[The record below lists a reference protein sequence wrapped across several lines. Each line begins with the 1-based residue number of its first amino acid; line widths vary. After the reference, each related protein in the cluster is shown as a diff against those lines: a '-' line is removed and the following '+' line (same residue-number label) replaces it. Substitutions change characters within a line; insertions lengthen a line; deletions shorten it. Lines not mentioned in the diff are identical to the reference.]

1 MKRFL
6 GLFAFVVLIMS
17 LSACKDRDNGVDN
30 PFFEQEWTTQ
40 YGVPP
45 FDRIEFSHYKPAFEQ
60 GMSVHNEEISRI
72 VESSEEPSFENTI
85 LAFDNS
91 GQMLSRVA
99 TVFGMIEAAETNEQ
113 MQDLSAEIMP
123 RLAAHSDS
131 FLMNEK
137 LFQRVKSVYE
147 RRGAL
152 GLSDEQK
159 RLIEKIYN
167 SFVRS
172 GALLSAE
179 NKSRLM
185 QINEKLSSLSVEF
198 GRNLLSETNDYVL
211 ELTREELVGVPG
223 GVRDAAQELAKS
235 KGKQDCYM
243 FTLHEPSRIPLLTYA
258 KNRSVREKIF
268 KAYIARG
275 NGDNEYDNKAI
286 VAEMAALRY
295 EKARL
300 LGYDNYAEYVTSDE
314 MAGSA
319 AAVYEL
325 LEGVWNPALEK
336 AKEELSRMERIFKR
350 EEGQDAKFEAWD
362 WWYYAEK
369 LRKSEYNLEEETV
382 RQYLSLD
389 NVKGGIFFLAN
400 RLYNITFRPLKVP
413 SYHQECEVYEVLDSD
428 DKALG
433 VLYFDFHPRAGK
445 SGGAWCG
452 TYVDQSYKD
461 GQRVCPVVSIVCNFT
476 RPTGSTPALLSI
488 DETET
493 LFHEFGHAL
502 HSLFADVK
510 YRGLA
515 NVEGDFVELPSQ
527 IMENWAFA
535 PEMLRQYAVHYRTG
549 DVIPDDLIEKIGRA
563 SKFNEGFAT
572 TELVAAALSDL
583 DIHSLQSSEKIDVEE
598 FERKALTE
606 KRGLISQ
613 IEPRYHY
620 TYFSHIFN
628 GGYSSGY
635 YFYTWAEVLD
645 KDAFQA
651 FVESGDLFSDDV
663 AARFRTEIL
672 SRGGTRKG
680 MDMYRS
686 FRGAEPNKMAMLIA
700 RGLVEPE
707 DIVVV
712 EPLPVEENIVVDT
725 RQMARERAERSRRE
739 RAEAK
744 MKADS
749 IAMADSLAKAETVQ
763 IEGFS
768 SVKQPAELPTLK
780 RRDE

>member
-1 MKRFL
+1 MKRFS
-6 GLFAFVVLIMS
+6 GLLAFVMVIMS
-17 LSACKDRDNGVDN
+17 LSACKNRNNMADN
-30 PFFEQEWTTQ
+30 PFFESEWTTP

-45 FDRIEFSHYKPAFEQ
+45 FDRIRFEHYKPAFEQ
-60 GMSVHNEEISRI
+60 GMSLHNEEIARI
-72 VESSEEPSFENTI
+72 VESSEEPTFENTI

-91 GQMLSRVA
+91 GQMLSRVS
-99 TVFGMIEAAETNEQ
+99 TVFGMLEAAETNEQ

-123 RLAAHSDS
+123 QLAAHSDS

-137 LFQRVKSVYE
+137 LFDRVKSVYE
-147 RRGAL
+147 RREAL
-152 GLSDEQK
+152 KLDDEQK
-159 RLIEKIYN
+159 RLTEKIYN

-179 NKSRLM
+179 NKNRLK
-185 QINEKLSSLSVEF
+185 QINEKLSSHSVTF

-211 ELTREELVGVPG
+211 ELTREDVVGVPG
-223 GVRDAAQELAKS
+223 NVRDAAMELAKS
-235 KGKQDCYM
+235 KGKESYM

-258 KNRSVREKIF
+258 KKRSVREAIF

-275 NGDNEYDNKAI
+275 NNGNEYDNKSI
-286 VAEMAALRY
+286 VAEMAQLRC
-295 EKARL
+295 EKAKL
-300 LGYDNYAEYVTSDE
+300 LGYDSYAEYVTSDE

-319 AAVYEL
+319 KAVYEL

-336 AKEELSRMERIFKR
+336 AKQELARMEAIFAR
-350 EEGQDAKFEAWD
+350 EEGKDAKFEAWD

-389 NVKGGIFFLAN
+389 NVKSGIFFLAN
-400 RLYNITFRPLKVP
+400 RLYNITFRPLKAP
-413 SYHQECEVYEVLDSD
+413 SYHQECEAYEVLDND
-428 DKALG
+428 DKVLG

-452 TYVDQSYKD
+452 TYVDQTYKD
-461 GQRVCPVVSIVCNFT
+461 GKRVCPVVSIVCNFT
-476 RPTGSTPALLSI
+476 RPTGGVPALLSI
-488 DETET
+488 DETKT

-502 HSLFADVK
+502 HNLFADVK

-535 PEMLRQYAVHYRTG
+535 PELLRQYAVHYRTSE
-549 DVIPDDLIEKIGRA
+549 VIPNDIIEKIGRA
-563 SKFNEGFAT
+563 STFNEGFAV
-572 TELVAAALSDL
+572 TELVAAALADM
-583 DIHSLQSSEKIDVEE
+583 DIHSLQGGEKIDVME

-606 KRGLISQ
+606 KRGLIPQ

-635 YFYTWAEVLD
+635 YFYIWAEVLD
-645 KDAFQA
+645 KDAYQA
-651 FVESGDLFSDDV
+651 FIESGDLFSSDV
-663 AARFRTEIL
+663 AARFRSEIL
-672 SRGGTRKG
+672 SKGGTRKG
-680 MDMYRS
+680 MDMYRA
-686 FRGAEPNKMAMLIA
+686 FRGADPNKLAMLVA
-700 RGLVEPE
+700 RGLV
-707 DIVVV
+707 DKDDVALT
-712 EPLPVEENIVVDT
+712 EPLANDVEVGKIVKVDT
-725 RQMARERAERSRRE
+725 RAQARERAERSRRE

-744 MKADS
+744 MRADS
-749 IAMADSLAKAETVQ
+749 AALADSLAKVDE
-763 IEGFS
+763 
-768 SVKQPAELPTLK
+768 QPSEM
-780 RRDE
+780 

>member
-1 MKRFL
+1 M
-6 GLFAFVVLIMS
+6 A
-17 LSACKDRDNGVDN
+17 DN
-30 PFFEQEWTTQ
+30 PFFESEWTTP

-45 FDRIEFSHYKPAFEQ
+45 FDRIKFEHYKPAFEQ
-60 GMSVHNEEISRI
+60 GMSLHNEEIARI
-72 VESSEEPSFENTI
+72 VESSEEPTFENTI

-99 TVFGMIEAAETNEQ
+99 TVFGMLEAAETNEQ

-123 RLAAHSDS
+123 QLAAHSDS

-137 LFQRVKSVYE
+137 LFDRVKSVYE
-147 RRGAL
+147 RREAL
-152 GLSDEQK
+152 KLDDEQK
-159 RLIEKIYN
+159 RLTEKIYN

-179 NKSRLM
+179 NKNRLK
-185 QINEKLSSLSVEF
+185 QINEKLSSHSVTF
-198 GRNLLSETNDYVL
+198 GQNLLSETNDYVL
-211 ELTREELVGVPG
+211 ELTREDVVGVPG
-223 GVRDAAQELAKS
+223 NVRDAAMELAKS
-235 KGKQDCYM
+235 KGKESYM

-258 KNRSVREKIF
+258 KKRSVREAIF

-275 NGDNEYDNKAI
+275 NNGNEYDNKSI
-286 VAEMAALRY
+286 VAEMAQLRC
-295 EKARL
+295 EKAKL
-300 LGYDNYAEYVTSDE
+300 LGYDSYAEYVTSDE

-319 AAVYEL
+319 KAVYEL

-336 AKEELSRMERIFKR
+336 AKQELARMEAIFAR
-350 EEGQDAKFEAWD
+350 EEGKDAKFEAWD

-389 NVKGGIFFLAN
+389 NVKSGIFFLAN
-400 RLYNITFRPLKVP
+400 RLYNITFRPLKAP
-413 SYHQECEVYEVLDSD
+413 SYHQECEAYEVLDND
-428 DKALG
+428 DKVLG

-452 TYVDQSYKD
+452 TYVDQTYKD
-461 GQRVCPVVSIVCNFT
+461 GKRVCPVVSIVCNFT
-476 RPTGSTPALLSI
+476 RPTGGVPALLSI
-488 DETET
+488 DETKT

-502 HSLFADVK
+502 HNLFADVK

-535 PEMLRQYAVHYRTG
+535 PELLRQYAVHYRTSE
-549 DVIPDDLIEKIGRA
+549 VIPNDIIEKIGRA
-563 SKFNEGFAT
+563 STFNEGFAV
-572 TELVAAALSDL
+572 TELVAAALADM
-583 DIHSLQSSEKIDVEE
+583 DIHSLQSDEKIDVME

-606 KRGLISQ
+606 KRGLIPQ

-635 YFYTWAEVLD
+635 YFYIWAEVLD
-645 KDAFQA
+645 KDAYQA
-651 FVESGDLFSDDV
+651 FIESGDLFSSDV
-663 AARFRTEIL
+663 AARFRSEVL
-672 SRGGTRKG
+672 SKGGTRKG
-680 MDMYRS
+680 MDMYRA
-686 FRGAEPNKMAMLIA
+686 FRGADPNKLAMLVA
-700 RGLVEPE
+700 RGLV
-707 DIVVV
+707 DKDDVALT
-712 EPLPVEENIVVDT
+712 EPLADDGEVGKIVKVDT
-725 RQMARERAERSRRE
+725 RAQARERAERSRRE

-744 MKADS
+744 MRADS
-749 IAMADSLAKAETVQ
+749 AALADSLAKVDE
-763 IEGFS
+763 
-768 SVKQPAELPTLK
+768 QPSEM
-780 RRDE
+780 

>member
-1 MKRFL
+1 MKRFS
-6 GLFAFVVLIMS
+6 GLLAFVMVIMS
-17 LSACKDRDNGVDN
+17 LSACKNRNNMADN
-30 PFFEQEWTTQ
+30 PFFESEWTTP

-45 FDRIEFSHYKPAFEQ
+45 FDRIKFEHYKPAFEQ
-60 GMSVHNEEISRI
+60 GMSLHNEEIARI
-72 VESSEEPSFENTI
+72 VESSEEPTFENTI

-99 TVFGMIEAAETNEQ
+99 TVFGMLEAAETNEQ

-123 RLAAHSDS
+123 QLAAHSDS

-137 LFQRVKSVYE
+137 LFDKVKSVYE
-147 RRGAL
+147 RREAL
-152 GLSDEQK
+152 KLDDEQK
-159 RLIEKIYN
+159 RLTEKIYN

-179 NKSRLM
+179 NKNRLK
-185 QINEKLSSLSVEF
+185 QINEKLSSHSVTF
-198 GRNLLSETNDYVL
+198 GQNLLSETNDYVL
-211 ELTREELVGVPG
+211 ELTREDVVGVPG
-223 GVRDAAQELAKS
+223 NVRDAAMELAKS
-235 KGKQDCYM
+235 KGKESYM

-258 KNRSVREKIF
+258 KKRSVREAIF

-275 NGDNEYDNKAI
+275 NNGNEYDNKSI
-286 VAEMAALRY
+286 VAEMAQLRC
-295 EKARL
+295 EKAKL
-300 LGYDNYAEYVTSDE
+300 LGYDSYAEYVTSDE

-319 AAVYEL
+319 KAVYEL

-336 AKEELSRMERIFKR
+336 AKQELARMEAIFAR
-350 EEGQDAKFEAWD
+350 EEGKDAKFEAWD

-389 NVKGGIFFLAN
+389 NVKSGIFFLAN
-400 RLYNITFRPLKVP
+400 RLYNITFRPLKAP
-413 SYHQECEVYEVLDSD
+413 SYHQECEAYEVLDND
-428 DKALG
+428 DKVLG

-452 TYVDQSYKD
+452 TYVDQTYKD
-461 GQRVCPVVSIVCNFT
+461 GKRVCPVVSIVCNFT
-476 RPTGSTPALLSI
+476 RPTGGVPALLSI
-488 DETET
+488 DETKT

-502 HSLFADVK
+502 HNLFADVK

-535 PEMLRQYAVHYRTG
+535 PELLRQYAVHYRTSE
-549 DVIPDDLIEKIGRA
+549 VIPNDIIEKISRA
-563 SKFNEGFAT
+563 STFNEGFAV
-572 TELVAAALSDL
+572 TELVAAALADM
-583 DIHSLQSSEKIDVEE
+583 DIHSLQSDEKIDAME

-606 KRGLISQ
+606 KRGLIPQ

-635 YFYTWAEVLD
+635 YFYIWAEVLD
-645 KDAFQA
+645 KDAYQA
-651 FVESGDLFSDDV
+651 FIESGDLFSSDV
-663 AARFRTEIL
+663 AARFRSEIL

-680 MDMYRS
+680 MDMYRA
-686 FRGAEPNKMAMLIA
+686 FRGADPNKLAMLVA
-700 RGLVEPE
+700 RGLV
-707 DIVVV
+707 DKDDVALT
-712 EPLPVEENIVVDT
+712 EPLANDGEVGKIVKVDT
-725 RQMARERAERSRRE
+725 RAQARERAERSRRE

-744 MKADS
+744 MRADS
-749 IAMADSLAKAETVQ
+749 AALADSLAKVDE
-763 IEGFS
+763 
-768 SVKQPAELPTLK
+768 QPSEM
-780 RRDE
+780 

>member
-1 MKRFL
+1 MKRFS
-6 GLFAFVVLIMS
+6 GLLAFVMVIMS
-17 LSACKDRDNGVDN
+17 LSACKNRNNMADN
-30 PFFEQEWTTQ
+30 PFFESEWTTL

-45 FDRIEFSHYKPAFEQ
+45 FDRIRFEHYKPAFEQ
-60 GMSVHNEEISRI
+60 GMSLHNEEIARI
-72 VESSEEPSFENTI
+72 VESSEEPTFENTI

-91 GQMLSRVA
+91 GQMLSRVS
-99 TVFGMIEAAETNEQ
+99 TVFGMLEAAETNEQ

-123 RLAAHSDS
+123 QLAAHSDS

-137 LFQRVKSVYE
+137 LFDRVKSVYE
-147 RRGAL
+147 RREAL
-152 GLSDEQK
+152 KLDDEQK
-159 RLIEKIYN
+159 RLTEKIYN

-179 NKSRLM
+179 NKNRLK
-185 QINEKLSSLSVEF
+185 QINEKLSSHSVTF

-211 ELTREELVGVPG
+211 ELTREDVVGVPG
-223 GVRDAAQELAKS
+223 NVRDAAMELAKS
-235 KGKQDCYM
+235 KGKESYM

-258 KNRSVREKIF
+258 KKRSVREAIF

-275 NGDNEYDNKAI
+275 NNGNEYDNKSI
-286 VAEMAALRY
+286 VAEMAQLRC
-295 EKARL
+295 EKAKL
-300 LGYDNYAEYVTSDE
+300 LGYDSYAEYVTSDE

-319 AAVYEL
+319 KAVYEL

-336 AKEELSRMERIFKR
+336 AKQELARMEAIFAR
-350 EEGQDAKFEAWD
+350 EEGKDAKFEAWD

-389 NVKGGIFFLAN
+389 NVKSGIFFLAN
-400 RLYNITFRPLKVP
+400 RLYNITFRPLKAP
-413 SYHQECEVYEVLDSD
+413 SYHQECEAYEVLDND
-428 DKALG
+428 DKVLG

-452 TYVDQSYKD
+452 TYVDQTYKD
-461 GQRVCPVVSIVCNFT
+461 GKRVCPVVSIVCNFT
-476 RPTGSTPALLSI
+476 RPTGGVPALLSI
-488 DETET
+488 DETKT

-502 HSLFADVK
+502 HNLFADVK

-535 PEMLRQYAVHYRTG
+535 PELLRQYAVHYRTSE
-549 DVIPDDLIEKIGRA
+549 VIPNDIIEKIGRA
-563 SKFNEGFAT
+563 STFNEGFAV
-572 TELVAAALSDL
+572 TELVAAALADM
-583 DIHSLQSSEKIDVEE
+583 DIHSLEDGEKIDVME

-606 KRGLISQ
+606 KRGLIPQ

-635 YFYTWAEVLD
+635 YFYIWAEVLD
-645 KDAFQA
+645 KDAYQA
-651 FVESGDLFSDDV
+651 FIESGDLFSSDV
-663 AARFRTEIL
+663 AARFRSEIL
-672 SRGGTRKG
+672 SKGGTRKG
-680 MDMYRS
+680 MDMYRA
-686 FRGAEPNKMAMLIA
+686 FRGADPNKLAMLVA
-700 RGLVEPE
+700 RGLV
-707 DIVVV
+707 DKDDVALT
-712 EPLPVEENIVVDT
+712 EPLANDVEVGKIVKVDT
-725 RQMARERAERSRRE
+725 RAQARERAERSRRE

-744 MKADS
+744 MRADS
-749 IAMADSLAKAETVQ
+749 AALADSLAKVDE
-763 IEGFS
+763 
-768 SVKQPAELPTLK
+768 QPSEM
-780 RRDE
+780 

>member
-1 MKRFL
+1 MKRFS
-6 GLFAFVVLIMS
+6 GLLAFVMVIMS
-17 LSACKDRDNGVDN
+17 LSACKNRNNMADN
-30 PFFEQEWTTQ
+30 PFFESEWTTP

-45 FDRIEFSHYKPAFEQ
+45 FDRIRFEHYKPAFEQ
-60 GMSVHNEEISRI
+60 GMSLHNEEITRI
-72 VESSEEPSFENTI
+72 VESSEEPTFENTI

-99 TVFGMIEAAETNEQ
+99 TVFGMLEAAETNEQ

-123 RLAAHSDS
+123 QLAAHSDS

-137 LFQRVKSVYE
+137 LFDRVKSVYE
-147 RRGAL
+147 RREAL
-152 GLSDEQK
+152 KLDDEQK
-159 RLIEKIYN
+159 RLTEKIYN

-179 NKSRLM
+179 NKNRLK
-185 QINEKLSSLSVEF
+185 QINEKLSSHSVTF
-198 GRNLLSETNDYVL
+198 GQNLLSETNDYVL
-211 ELTREELVGVPG
+211 ELTREDVVGVPG
-223 GVRDAAQELAKS
+223 NVRDAAMELAKS
-235 KGKQDCYM
+235 KGKESYM

-258 KNRSVREKIF
+258 KKRSVREAIF

-275 NGDNEYDNKAI
+275 NNGNEYDNKSI
-286 VAEMAALRY
+286 VAEMAQLRC
-295 EKARL
+295 EKAKL
-300 LGYDNYAEYVTSDE
+300 LGYDSYAEYVTSDE

-319 AAVYEL
+319 KAVYEL

-336 AKEELSRMERIFKR
+336 AKQELARMEAIFAR
-350 EEGQDAKFEAWD
+350 EEGKDAKFEAWD

-389 NVKGGIFFLAN
+389 NVKSGIFFLAN
-400 RLYNITFRPLKVP
+400 RLYNITFRPLKAP
-413 SYHQECEVYEVLDSD
+413 SYHQECEAYEVLDND
-428 DKALG
+428 DKVLG

-452 TYVDQSYKD
+452 TYVDQTYKD
-461 GQRVCPVVSIVCNFT
+461 GKRVCPVVSIVCNFT
-476 RPTGSTPALLSI
+476 RPTGGVPALLSI
-488 DETET
+488 DETKT

-502 HSLFADVK
+502 HNLFADVK

-535 PEMLRQYAVHYRTG
+535 PELLRQYAVHYRTSE
-549 DVIPDDLIEKIGRA
+549 VIPNDIIEKIGRA
-563 SKFNEGFAT
+563 STFNEGFAV
-572 TELVAAALSDL
+572 TELVAAALADM
-583 DIHSLQSSEKIDVEE
+583 DIHSLQSDEKIDVME

-606 KRGLISQ
+606 KRGLIPQ

-635 YFYTWAEVLD
+635 YFYIWAEVLD
-645 KDAFQA
+645 KDAYQA
-651 FVESGDLFSDDV
+651 FIESGDLFSSDV
-663 AARFRTEIL
+663 AARFRSEIL
-672 SRGGTRKG
+672 SKGGTRKG
-680 MDMYRS
+680 MDMYRA
-686 FRGAEPNKMAMLIA
+686 FRGADPDKLAMLVA
-700 RGLVEPE
+700 RGLV
-707 DIVVV
+707 DKDDVALT
-712 EPLPVEENIVVDT
+712 EPLADDGEVGKIVKVDT
-725 RQMARERAERSRRE
+725 RAQARERAERSRRE

-744 MKADS
+744 MRADS
-749 IAMADSLAKAETVQ
+749 AALADSLAKVDE
-763 IEGFS
+763 
-768 SVKQPAELPTLK
+768 QPSEM
-780 RRDE
+780 

>member
-1 MKRFL
+1 MKRFS
-6 GLFAFVVLIMS
+6 GLLAFVMVIMS
-17 LSACKDRDNGVDN
+17 LSACKNRNNMADN
-30 PFFEQEWTTQ
+30 PFFESEWTTL

-45 FDRIEFSHYKPAFEQ
+45 FDRIRFEHYKPAFEQ
-60 GMSVHNEEISRI
+60 GMSLHNEEIARI
-72 VESSEEPSFENTI
+72 VESSEEPTFENTI

-91 GQMLSRVA
+91 GQMLSRVS
-99 TVFGMIEAAETNEQ
+99 TVFGMLEAAETNEQ

-123 RLAAHSDS
+123 QLAAHSDS

-137 LFQRVKSVYE
+137 LFDRVKSVYE
-147 RRGAL
+147 RREAL
-152 GLSDEQK
+152 KLDDEQK
-159 RLIEKIYN
+159 RLTEKIYN

-179 NKSRLM
+179 NKNRLK
-185 QINEKLSSLSVEF
+185 QINEKLSSHSVTF

-211 ELTREELVGVPG
+211 ELTREDVVGVPG
-223 GVRDAAQELAKS
+223 NVRDAAMELAKS
-235 KGKQDCYM
+235 KGKESYM

-258 KNRSVREKIF
+258 KKRSVREAIF

-275 NGDNEYDNKAI
+275 NNGNEYDNKSI
-286 VAEMAALRY
+286 VAEMAQLRC
-295 EKARL
+295 EKAKL
-300 LGYDNYAEYVTSDE
+300 LGYDSYAEYVTSDE

-319 AAVYEL
+319 KAVYEL

-336 AKEELSRMERIFKR
+336 AKQELARMEAIFAR
-350 EEGQDAKFEAWD
+350 EEGKDAKFEAWD

-389 NVKGGIFFLAN
+389 NVKSGIFFLAN
-400 RLYNITFRPLKVP
+400 RLYNITFRPLKAP
-413 SYHQECEVYEVLDSD
+413 SYHQECEAYEVLDND
-428 DKALG
+428 DKVLG

-452 TYVDQSYKD
+452 TYVDQTYKD
-461 GQRVCPVVSIVCNFT
+461 GKRVCPVVSIVCNFT
-476 RPTGSTPALLSI
+476 RPTGGVPALLSI
-488 DETET
+488 DETKT

-502 HSLFADVK
+502 HNLFADVK

-535 PEMLRQYAVHYRTG
+535 PELLRQYAVHYRTSE
-549 DVIPDDLIEKIGRA
+549 VIPNDIIEKIGRA
-563 SKFNEGFAT
+563 STFNEGFAV
-572 TELVAAALSDL
+572 TELVAAALADM
-583 DIHSLQSSEKIDVEE
+583 DIHSLEGGEKIDVME

-606 KRGLISQ
+606 KRGLIPQ

-635 YFYTWAEVLD
+635 YFYIWAEVLD
-645 KDAFQA
+645 KDAYQA
-651 FVESGDLFSDDV
+651 FIESGDLFSSDV
-663 AARFRTEIL
+663 AARFRSEIL
-672 SRGGTRKG
+672 SKGGTRKG
-680 MDMYRS
+680 MDMYRA
-686 FRGAEPNKMAMLIA
+686 FRGADPNKLAMLVA
-700 RGLVEPE
+700 RGLV
-707 DIVVV
+707 DKDDVALT
-712 EPLPVEENIVVDT
+712 EPLANDVEVGKIVKVDT
-725 RQMARERAERSRRE
+725 RAQARERAERSRRE

-744 MKADS
+744 MRADS
-749 IAMADSLAKAETVQ
+749 AALADSLAKVDE
-763 IEGFS
+763 
-768 SVKQPAELPTLK
+768 QPSEM
-780 RRDE
+780 

>member
-1 MKRFL
+1 MKRFS
-6 GLFAFVVLIMS
+6 GLLAFVMVIMS
-17 LSACKDRDNGVDN
+17 LSACKNRNNMADN
-30 PFFEQEWTTQ
+30 PFFESEWTTP

-45 FDRIEFSHYKPAFEQ
+45 FDRIRFEHYKPAFEQ
-60 GMSVHNEEISRI
+60 GMSLHNEEIARI
-72 VESSEEPSFENTI
+72 VESTEEPTFDNTI

-99 TVFGMIEAAETNEQ
+99 TVFGMLEAAETNEQ

-123 RLAAHSDS
+123 QLAAHSDS

-137 LFQRVKSVYE
+137 LFDRVKSVYE
-147 RRGAL
+147 RREAL
-152 GLSDEQK
+152 KLDDEQK
-159 RLIEKIYN
+159 RLTEKIYN

-179 NKSRLM
+179 NKNRLK
-185 QINEKLSSLSVEF
+185 QINEKLSSHSVTF

-211 ELTREELVGVPG
+211 ELTREDVVGVPG
-223 GVRDAAQELAKS
+223 NVRDAAMELAKS
-235 KGKQDCYM
+235 KGKESYM

-258 KNRSVREKIF
+258 KKRSVREAIF

-275 NGDNEYDNKAI
+275 NNGNEYDNKSI
-286 VAEMAALRY
+286 VAEMAQLRC
-295 EKARL
+295 EKAKL
-300 LGYDNYAEYVTSDE
+300 LGYDSYAEYVTSDE

-319 AAVYEL
+319 KAVYEL
-325 LEGVWNPALEK
+325 LEGIWNPALEK
-336 AKEELSRMERIFKR
+336 AKQELARMEAIFAR
-350 EEGQDAKFEAWD
+350 EEGKDAKFEAWD

-389 NVKGGIFFLAN
+389 NVKSGIFFLAN
-400 RLYNITFRPLKVP
+400 RLYNITFRPLKAP
-413 SYHQECEVYEVLDSD
+413 SYHQECEAYEVLDND
-428 DKALG
+428 DKVLG

-452 TYVDQSYKD
+452 TYVDQTYKD
-461 GQRVCPVVSIVCNFT
+461 GKRVCPVVSIVCNFT
-476 RPTGSTPALLSI
+476 RPTGGVPALLSI
-488 DETET
+488 DETKT

-502 HSLFADVK
+502 HNLFADVK

-535 PEMLRQYAVHYRTG
+535 PELLRQYAVHYRTSE
-549 DVIPDDLIEKIGRA
+549 VIPNDIIEKIGRA
-563 SKFNEGFAT
+563 STFNEGFAV
-572 TELVAAALSDL
+572 TELVAAALADM
-583 DIHSLQSSEKIDVEE
+583 DIHSLQSDEKIDVME

-606 KRGLISQ
+606 KRGLIPQ

-635 YFYTWAEVLD
+635 YFYIWAEVLD
-645 KDAFQA
+645 KDAYQA
-651 FVESGDLFSDDV
+651 FIESGDLFSSDV
-663 AARFRTEIL
+663 AARFRSEIL
-672 SRGGTRKG
+672 SKGGTRKG
-680 MDMYRS
+680 MDMYRA
-686 FRGAEPNKMAMLIA
+686 FRGADPNKLAMLVA
-700 RGLVEPE
+700 RGLV
-707 DIVVV
+707 DKDDVALT
-712 EPLPVEENIVVDT
+712 EPLANDVEVGKIVKVDT
-725 RQMARERAERSRRE
+725 RAQARERAERSRRE

-744 MKADS
+744 MRADS
-749 IAMADSLAKAETVQ
+749 AALADSLAKVDE
-763 IEGFS
+763 
-768 SVKQPAELPTLK
+768 QPS
-780 RRDE
+780 